1 MVAAGTAPDIAYIPD
16 PMISKWA
23 NADWLMDVSDHFQN
37 DSEAST
43 LMWQIYYKRQDKI
56 IGTGATIQTIIL
68 YYNKQVFDR
77 AGLAYPPV
85 TAKEAWSWEEFVV
98 ICQKLTR
105 DRNGYDA
112 TSLNFEAEHVTIY
125 AVAFLQPMLFSLPFI
140 YSNGGKVA
148 SDDSQKLLLN

>member
-43 LMWQIYYKRQDKI
+43 RMWQIYYKRQDKI

-77 AGLAYPPV
+77 ASLVYPPV
-85 TAKEAWSWEEFVV
+85 KAKEAWS
-98 ICQKLTR
+98 
-105 DRNGYDA
+105 
-112 TSLNFEAEHVTIY
+112 
-125 AVAFLQPMLFSLPFI
+125 
-140 YSNGGKVA
+140 
-148 SDDSQKLLLN
+148 